1 MLVILSKSALC
12 VYGILRERRQ
22 ILRLTQKEVADRAG
36 IGLQHYQK
44 FETEARKLNKAS
56 FDVACRVL
64 EALEMNIADYFH
76 GKYAVGEEVF
86 FDQDGKER

>member
-1 MLVILSKSALC
+1 MF
-12 VYGILRERRQ
+12 
-22 ILRLTQKEVADRAG
+22 

-86 FDQDGKER
+86 FDQDGKERYVATGRLTSEDVTGD